1 MQIGRFDNYRM
12 FQIGTNHSTA
22 WRKEQSQHHPMASDI
37 FGPQC
42 KVTLSREGKKLSRE
56 SAQEAPRNF
65 MAASTERLLLREQ
78 QQAETNKKES
88 SNMLDEISGLMDSIR
103 NSYSSGEDKET
114 IAKKQDALQ
123 RLLDLK
129 ARQEQ
134 ENKQWTEEA
143 AGSAAAAS
151 KEQGEIDQ
159 KNADLYMLLKSFEEQ
174 EDGEEGA
181 GNSSSE
187 ATSDEKD
194 TTQKPGSVGDD
205 FAHAASMFGAT
216 AAKRELQAKGAI
228 DELRNDGYDK
238 IARANEMMQEIQAEL
253 DLAKEA
259 AGKENLSAEERKQL
273 ALGHMDTA
281 KGMLL
286 SNYDQIMHLRSSG
299 IQETKDARELDLRHI
314 QINPLDGVNRAK
326 QTILEMGVDAAQNEV
341 TQSTLNKA
349 SDELEQRV
357 QEAIDKRNEVVSD
370 PERAEETEKKEEID
384 AEKQEQ
390 EQLEQERLEQ
400 EDKKNEFFKN

>member
-129 ARQEQ
+129 AQIGR
-134 ENKQWTEEA
+134 
-143 AGSAAAAS
+143 
-151 KEQGEIDQ
+151 
-159 KNADLYMLLKSFEEQ
+159 
-174 EDGEEGA
+174 
-181 GNSSSE
+181 
-187 ATSDEKD
+187 
-194 TTQKPGSVGDD
+194 
-205 FAHAASMFGAT
+205 AH
-216 AAKRELQAKGAI
+216 
-228 DELRNDGYDK
+228 
-238 IARANEMMQEIQAEL
+238 
-253 DLAKEA
+253 
-259 AGKENLSAEERKQL
+259 
-273 ALGHMDTA
+273 
-281 KGMLL
+281 
-286 SNYDQIMHLRSSG
+286 
-299 IQETKDARELDLRHI
+299 
-314 QINPLDGVNRAK
+314 V
-326 QTILEMGVDAAQNEV
+326 
-341 TQSTLNKA
+341 
-349 SDELEQRV
+349 
-357 QEAIDKRNEVVSD
+357 
-370 PERAEETEKKEEID
+370 
-384 AEKQEQ
+384 
-390 EQLEQERLEQ
+390 
-400 EDKKNEFFKN
+400 